1 MFNNKI
7 RLISLFVLVFAVV
20 LAFSI
25 SVSAIETVSEE
36 NATEEIVEAGTP
48 ESVEGTAITY
58 DEVEAKTKEILDYV
72 IAFLGSMGISLGFVL
87 VAITKIKTLLHKNF
101 PEYEKLV
108 KNNVEMLA
116 NNKELQL
123 TVVATM
129 KEMAELTS
137 QVAKLKKEIDAYNAK
152 MQARDENI
160 DAIVADTFSECE

>member
-25 SVSAIETVSEE
+25 SVSAIETVPEE
-36 NATEEIVEAGTP
+36 NTTAEIVEDDTP
-48 ESVEGTAITY
+48 DSVITY

-160 DAIVADTFSECE
+160 DSIAATTFEGE